1 MAIPANQQISPTE
14 KRLAVP
20 QQSCDVLNRRNL
32 ESYRSLYRKWMG
44 WYEYTSENPN
54 TIEGQIMNMMFHDL
68 TYRSITSIRA
78 SLSSEAQ
85 ISARSSTLAYITDSG
100 YLANQ
105 VLAVS
110 KLVDSGSDVVSVLRL
125 VKDIQGNR
133 KSITREVY
141 VAGFGAP
148 YDPMTWREKHDEN
161 DPMVQIWGLQ
171 APGLSRWLQ
180 SHYAHERFDVLSGSS
195 AERRSREEVIQPAIF
210 QRIIEWLSIPEI
222 KELKSLR
229 DNFLAHA
236 GDALKQG
243 DRRAVQSV
251 RFNQLDKAQEAIIR
265 AERAITDCL
274 LSLGIARDVVG
285 FPPLG
290 IFSGLDIPYSTKAGQ
305 DKMHARWDELKA
317 ERETWKDNILQALVN
332 NNPKIGRLPSV
343 STEA

>member
-236 GDALKQG
+236 
-243 DRRAVQSV
+243 
-251 RFNQLDKAQEAIIR
+251 QEAIIR

-343 STEA
+343 STEAEEFG